1 VKRFPFSIFLTII
14 GLTIISFTALYTIAG
29 NYNYIIKESIFI
41 AIGFVIAYLITL
53 FDFRIIRYFVWL
65 IYGASILS
73 LIFVLSFGIVVHES
87 TRWISFFGITNIQP
101 SEFAK
106 IALII
111 TLAYI
116 HSRDDDNFKKFLY
129 STIALIPMIALIFV
143 EPDMGTSLVLIF
155 IYIIMLAVSLPVKYP
170 AFVVS
175 SMAASIPF
183 LIRFLKPYQYQR
195 FISFLDPQKDPL
207 GAGYNVIQSI
217 IATGSGEIIG
227 KGIAQSNMTRL
238 NFVPIQYADFI
249 FSAIGEIWGFL
260 GSIVVLGLFSIIFL
274 YLIRTYKNTEN
285 KFGKYLATGVFAMFL
300 FQAVVN
306 IGMCVGLMPVTGIP
320 LPFLSYGGSSTL
332 TNFIALGIAMNINLF
347 KGEITIAS

>member
-1 VKRFPFSIFLTII
+1 MKKFPFSIFLTII

-65 IYGASILS
+65 IYGTSILS
-73 LIFVLSFGIVVHES
+73 LIFVLSFGSVVHES

-116 HSRDDDNFKKFLY
+116 QSRDNGNFKKFLY

-155 IYIIMLAVSLPVKYP
+155 VYIIMLALSLPIKYP
-170 AFVVS
+170 TFVVS

-195 FISFLDPQKDPL
+195 FISFLNPQKDPL

-260 GSIVVLGLFSIIFL
+260 GSVAVLGLFSIIFL
-274 YLIRTYKNTEN
+274 YLISTYKNTEN
-285 KFGKYLATGVFAMFL
+285 KFGKYLATGIFAMFL

-320 LPFLSYGGSSTL
+320 LPFLSYGGSSML